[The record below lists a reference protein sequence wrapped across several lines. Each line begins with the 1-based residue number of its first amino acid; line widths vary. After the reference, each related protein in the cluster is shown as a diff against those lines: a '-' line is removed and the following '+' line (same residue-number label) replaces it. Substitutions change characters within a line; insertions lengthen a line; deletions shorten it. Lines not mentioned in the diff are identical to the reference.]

1 MRPRPWEQFSGARSS
16 QGLRGPAPA
25 KFGGAR
31 SRGREN
37 PRGKAPPRPRAPR
50 PNQSGAAPPVG
61 GGAGRA
67 AAPAG
72 PAALCAEGTGD
83 KTLLV
88 KELIGSPEAVDQ
100 IAAVLPQLLPKFGG
114 TYRTLG
120 DSVPFGMMKWLSP
133 ELDQAWDRDIR
144 AYLGLAF
151 D

>member
-1 MRPRPWEQFSGARSS
+1 MY
-16 QGLRGPAPA
+16 L
-25 KFGGAR
+25 
-31 SRGREN
+31 
-37 PRGKAPPRPRAPR
+37 
-50 PNQSGAAPPVG
+50 VG
-61 GGAGRA
+61 
-67 AAPAG
+67 APAG

>member
-1 MRPRPWEQFSGARSS
+1 MT
-16 QGLRGPAPA
+16 A
-25 KFGGAR
+25 K
-31 SRGREN
+31 E
-37 PRGKAPPRPRAPR
+37 P
-50 PNQSGAAPPVG
+50 Q
-61 GGAGRA
+61 
-67 AAPAG
+67 APAG

>member
-1 MRPRPWEQFSGARSS
+1 MDPGAG
-16 QGLRGPAPA
+16 Q
-25 KFGGAR
+25 
-31 SRGREN
+31 
-37 PRGKAPPRPRAPR
+37 KAPETLPKMKLV
-50 PNQSGAAPPVG
+50 NAAEYGVLREGLLSKLGHIALPMDALLYQAGCCRIDG
-61 GGAGRA
+61 GGMSLVG
-67 AAPAG
+67 APAG

-88 KELIGSPEAVDQ
+88 KELIGSSEAVDQ

>member
-1 MRPRPWEQFSGARSS
+1 MACCGRAYCLSWATSACPWTPCSIRP
-16 QGLRGPAPA
+16 
-25 KFGGAR
+25 
-31 SRGREN
+31 
-37 PRGKAPPRPRAPR
+37 
-50 PNQSGAAPPVG
+50 GAA
-61 GGAGRA
+61 ASTA
-67 AAPAG
+67 AACIWWAAG

-88 KELIGSPEAVDQ
+88 KELIGSSEAVDQ